1 MAFLDPEVRKRALD
15 AVRILKR
22 MATVRAAYVFGSHVE
37 GRAHRYSDI
46 DVALFAEGVENWDI
60 QRRARA
66 MAQVQKEAGLEV
78 EAHLFPASSLDH
90 REPGSFAAW
99 VLAHGVEVHL

>member
-1 MAFLDPEVRKRALD
+1 MAILDAEVKQRASH

-22 MATVRAAYVFGSHVE
+22 MTIVRAAYVFGSRVE
-37 GRAHRYSDI
+37 GRAHRFSDI
-46 DVALFAEGVENWDI
+46 DVAIFIDGVENWDI
-60 QRRARA
+60 RRRARA

-78 EAHLFPASSLDH
+78 EAHLLPSSALDD

-99 VLAHGVEVHL
+99 VLAHGVEVRM